1 MPNNFKPP
9 TKGQPIAEF
18 IEKQSLWQTIHDALD
33 RVTKLEQK
41 IKNIQAPTLKLDKPN
56 PVLPWAINRTGEDLG
71 NSFSIVA
78 YDEPFVEPPDI
89 DELATIYAPRFS
101 MDTTYFAKVPDGLCR
116 WGVFNIPVV
125 ENGLA
130 PITLQGIAH
139 VQIDV
144 LDESHTMAK
153 EVVGDVSRLQSSID
167 GTSSSARILWK
178 EPGLGLKWASILLG
192 RSDGIYHYLFTL
204 ETNMSYALPNF
215 ATAVIKDMDNLVVIK
230 TAFVRDPQVIF
241 ADLVAGDRGICILQN
256 EKFYIIQA
264 YRDCD

>member
-9 TKGQPIAEF
+9 TKGQTIAEF
-18 IEKQSLWQTIHDALD
+18 LEKQSLWQIIHDALD

-71 NSFSIVA
+71 NAFSIVA
-78 YDEPFVEPPDI
+78 YDEPFVDPDVPV
-89 DELATIYAPRFS
+89 TIYAPRFA

-116 WGVFNIPVV
+116 WGVFNTPII

-130 PITLQGIAH
+130 PITVQGIAH

-153 EVVGDVSRLQSSID
+153 EIVGDVTKLRSSLD

-178 EPGLGLKWASILLG
+178 ESGLGLKWASILLG
-192 RSDGIYHYLFTL
+192 QCDGIYHYLFTL
-204 ETNMSYALPNF
+204 QTVMGHSLPNM
-215 ATAVIKDMDNLVVIK
+215 AIASIKDMDNLVVIK
-230 TAFVRDPQVIF
+230 TDLVRDPQVIF
-241 ADLVAGDRGICILQN
+241 ADLAAGDRGICILQN